1 MRTCG
6 ARCALEQGEVD
17 SPPHGLKMENSKE
30 SVEEHQMDEQQTD
43 KSQTEADKQKDKSQA
58 ESDKQTENTQKNNQE
73 NTQETLHE
81 NAKEAIPETTSIA
94 KSTWGLGNLSWSNV
108 LETVKKQS
116 EAVIDVYKRD
126 LTEFVAV
133 VQEETS
139 HLSEKLKPVVAST
152 TETVKSVIFEDSDD
166 EEPTEL
172 EKVIEEGVERAAT
185 AATKVAHNVQ
195 ERLAPGMHAVADK
208 MAQYSKSLNVSN
220 ARGKLTNLLSNAVSL
235 KPSEEEVKRRQQQ
248 VSKKMVYDRKQAL
261 VLGLRANST
270 TFLSDPTISTEH
282 GSPRSSVDVMDVQ
295 VAHRFITF
303 ARKFNI
309 AEHAGQISRMLN
321 EDDDLKR
328 TMRRLVPSKVDYETF
343 WLRYFF
349 RVSEIDVEEERR
361 RQLVKSTFIWVDS
374 PVRCNKYG

>member
-1 MRTCG
+1 
-6 ARCALEQGEVD
+6 
-17 SPPHGLKMENSKE
+17 MENSEE

-43 KSQTEADKQKDKSQA
+43 KSQAQADKQTDKSQA
-58 ESDKQTENTQKNNQE
+58 ESDKQTENTQE
-73 NTQETLHE
+73 NTQETSNE
-81 NAKEAIPETTSIA
+81 NAKEAIRETTSIA
-94 KSTWGLGNLSWSNV
+94 KSTWGLGNLSWSSV

-248 VSKKMVYDRKQAL
+248 ASKKMVYDRKQAL

-270 TFLSDPTISTEH
+270 TFLSDPSISTELKST
-282 GSPRSSVDVMDVQ
+282 GSPRSSVDIMDVQ

-361 RQLVKSTFIWVDS
+361 RQLVKRTFIWVDS
-374 PVRCNKYG
+374 PVRCNEYG